1 MDKKEIIKNVFI
13 KYLLD
18 QKGYHYSQKEE
29 PHSLRLDVS
38 DLKNKA
44 VIQIYNTGKVVI
56 QGKVSPLK
64 NELEEFK
71 LEFEKNP
78 TAFIGKPI
86 TERPAVSR
94 YTIVN
99 EELQNRIKEGIKSLT
114 DVTVEEKIPDHAK
127 HYILSIKRKN
137 CSATV
142 TQFKNGTLLIQ
153 GKTNELF
160 ESICSIIEEIASPS
174 LNEVVLRFIS
184 EDEERLKTIS
194 SLLTPEL
201 LSTAE
206 KTLKSIIG
214 EGLYEF
220 LNEHDKKYALSTFC
234 LKLLS
239 SNLNIEF
246 PEYTCI
252 VMPLSKA
259 YEGYVKKVL
268 VYLGIVKEEE
278 LKRKDWNFGK
288 VWRNQEYK
296 KFVGSNKYH
305 QSHLEKLENELDFS
319 RHFIMHSD
327 AEKVAHIYSLGEA
340 KEKID
345 RIAKVM
351 KETFNYFKDHF
362 IL

>member
-1 MDKKEIIKNVFI
+1 MDKKEIIKNVFM
-13 KYLLD
+13 KYID
-18 QKGYHYSQKEE
+18 QKGYHYSEKEE
-29 PHSLRLDVS
+29 SHSLRLDVS

-44 VIQIYNTGKVVI
+44 VIQIYNTGRIVI
-56 QGKVSPLK
+56 QGKASPLK
-64 NELEEFK
+64 DELEKFK
-71 LEFEKNP
+71 AEFEQNP
-78 TAFIGKPI
+78 VAFTGKPI
-86 TERPAVSR
+86 TEKPIVSR
-94 YTIVN
+94 YSIVN
-99 EELQNRIKEGIKSLT
+99 EELQNIIKERIKSLT
-114 DVTVEEKIPDHAK
+114 DVTIEEKIPDHAK

-160 ESICSIIEEIASPS
+160 DKICSLIEELASPS

-184 EDEERLKTIS
+184 ENEEKLSNIS

-201 LSTAE
+201 LSEAE
-206 KTLKSIIG
+206 NTLKSKLGID
-214 EGLYEF
+214 LYEF

-234 LKLLS
+234 LELLS
-239 SNLNIEF
+239 SKLNIEL

-259 YEGYVKKVL
+259 FEGYLKKIL
-268 VYLGIVKEEE
+268 VYIGIVREEDF
-278 LKRKDWNFGK
+278 KKKGWSFGK

-327 AEKVAHIYSLGEA
+327 AEKVARIYSLDEA

-351 KETFNYFKDHF
+351 KETFDYFKDHF

>member
-18 QKGYHYSQKEE
+18 QKEYHYSQKEE
-29 PHSLRLDVS
+29 SHSLRLDVS

-56 QGKVSPLK
+56 QGKASSLK
-64 NELEEFK
+64 DELEKFK
-71 LEFEKNP
+71 AEFEQNP
-78 TAFIGKPI
+78 VSFTDKVITEKPI
-86 TERPAVSR
+86 VSR
-94 YTIVN
+94 YSIVN
-99 EELQNRIKEGIKSLT
+99 EELQDRIKEEIKSLDEIT
-114 DVTVEEKIPDHAK
+114 IEEKIPDRNK
-127 HYILSIKRKN
+127 HYVFSIKRGT
-137 CSATV
+137 STTTV

-160 ESICSIIEEIASPS
+160 DKICSLIEELASPS

-184 EDEERLKTIS
+184 ENEEKLLNIS

-201 LSTAE
+201 LSGAK
-206 KTLKSIIG
+206 KTLKSKLG
-214 EGLYEF
+214 EDLYEF

-234 LKLLS
+234 LESLS
-239 SNLNIEF
+239 SKLRVEL

-252 VMPLSKA
+252 VMPFSKA
-259 YEGYVKKVL
+259 FEGYLKKIL
-268 VYLGIVKEEE
+268 VYIGIVKEEDF
-278 LKRKDWNFGK
+278 KKKDWSFGK

-305 QSHLEKLENELDFS
+305 QSYLEKLENELDFS

-327 AEKVAHIYSLGEA
+327 AEKIAHIHSLDKA
-340 KEKID
+340 KEKIE
-345 RIAKVM
+345 RIAKAM
-351 KETFNYFKDHF
+351 KETFDYFKDYF